1 MEGCQKNE
9 ELSQWREMKTLDTDR
24 TVCSRE
30 ACTTPLPRPG
40 WITTN
45 TFVWRYHC
53 RDTSA
58 LDTDTLVNFV
68 EKEEMDEADLTTREV
83 VAVCQIKLNLSKDAC
98 LLVDHQVQIYSD
110 CLEQVHCVICFSF
123 NLTRIYFSSWDAWIL
138 STKSRRFKIGII
150 PK

>member
-9 ELSQWREMKTLDTDR
+9 LVSQWRDFRLWTTDR
-24 TVCSRE
+24 TVFSRE

-83 VAVCQIKLNLSKDAC
+83 VAECQTKLNLSKVAC
-98 LLVDHQVQIYSD
+98 PLVDHQV
-110 CLEQVHCVICFSF
+110 L
-123 NLTRIYFSSWDAWIL
+123 L
-138 STKSRRFKIGII
+138 
-150 PK
+150 